1 MADRVV
7 AATDTLNYFRHEFN
21 GTAED
26 VGDIADILS
35 ASSFIASSTDVVEA
49 IVAINAELPEIT
61 TDAFVFPVG
70 TMVFEGSD
78 FSYTD
83 SGDAFET
90 TLAFTDPTA
99 DRTYTFPDN
108 TGGVV
113 VDTDTQTLTNKTLTS
128 PAINGGTFSGAFTGT
143 MNMSGLVFD
152 AANALVFEGASDDAH
167 ETTLA
172 IVDPTTDRTVSLPN
186 ATDTLIG
193 KATTD
198 TLTNKSFD
206 LGGTGNSLTGTVT
219 EFNSAL
225 QSASFATLAGS
236 NTLTNKT
243 FTSPTINGGT
253 MSGSFTGTMDITG
266 TVLSGASPLVFE
278 GATAD
283 AHETTWAFVDPTGD
297 RTITFPNATDTLIG
311 KATTDTL
318 TNKSVDLDANTLT
331 GSLSEF
337 NAALQSAT
345 FATIDNADTLTNKT
359 LTSPTINGG
368 TFSGSFTG
376 TKDVTGTVLSG
387 ASPLVF
393 EGASADAHETTW
405 AFTDPTGD
413 RVISIPNA
421 TDTLIGK
428 ATTDTLTNKTFDL
441 GSNTLTGSLSEFN
454 SALQGDSFATLADSL
469 TLTNKTFTS
478 PTINSG
484 VFNTQVS
491 GSAFK
496 DEDDMASD
504 SATSVASQQ
513 SIKAYTL
520 ATIDAQDVDIAADS
534 GSNIAIDLDDEVL
547 TLAGGTGIAS
557 TTGTNSVTF
566 AIDSTVATLTGSQTL
581 TNKIFTSPTISA
593 LTFASGQSTSGL
605 NIGANGII
613 FEGAT
618 ADAHETTL
626 TAADPTAD
634 HTITIPNA
642 TMTAITTATHATKTN
657 HIARC
662 MALG

>member
-21 GTAED
+21 GTASD

-35 ASSFIASSTDVVEA
+35 ASSYIASSTDVAES
-49 IVAINAELPEIT
+49 IVALNTELPEIT
-61 TDAFVFPVG
+61 TDSFVFPVG
-70 TMVFEGSD
+70 TMVWEGSD
-78 FSYTD
+78 FNYLD
-83 SGDAFET
+83 SGDAYET
-90 TLAFTDPTA
+90 TLVFTDPTA
-99 DRTYTFPDN
+99 DRTYTFGDIN
-108 TGGVV
+108 GDVV
-113 VDTDTQTLTNKTLTS
+113 LDVATQTLTNKILTS
-128 PAINGGTFSGAFTGT
+128 PTINAGTMSGAFTGT
-143 MNMSGLVFD
+143 MTMNGVVLAGASP
-152 AANALVFEGASDDAH
+152 LVFEGASDDAH

-172 IVDPTTDRTVSLPN
+172 LVDPTADRTLSLPN

-206 LGGTGNSLTGTVT
+206 LGGSGNSLTGTIS

-225 QSASFATLAGS
+225 QGDSFATIDNS
-236 NTLTNKT
+236 DTLTNKT

-283 AHETTWAFVDPTGD
+283 AHETTWAFTDPTAD
-297 RTITFPNATDTLIG
+297 RVITVPNATDTLIG

-331 GSLSEF
+331 GSM
-337 NAALQSAT
+337 
-345 FATIDNADTLTNKT
+345 
-359 LTSPTINGG
+359 
-368 TFSGSFTG
+368 
-376 TKDVTGTVLSG
+376 
-387 ASPLVF
+387 
-393 EGASADAHETTW
+393 
-405 AFTDPTGD
+405 
-413 RVISIPNA
+413 
-421 TDTLIGK
+421 
-428 ATTDTLTNKTFDL
+428 
-441 GSNTLTGSLSEFN
+441 SEFN
-454 SALQGDSFATLADSL
+454 SALQGDSFMTLADTQ
-469 TLTNKTFTS
+469 TLTNKTFTT
-478 PTINSG
+478 PTITSG
-484 VFNTQVS
+484 VFNTGVS

-496 DEDDMASD
+496 DEDNMASD
-504 SATSVASQQ
+504 SNTAVASQQ
-513 SIKAYTL
+513 SIKAYVL
-520 ATIDAQDVDIAADS
+520 SVIDAQDVDIAADS
-534 GSNIAIDLDDEVL
+534 GSNVAVDLDDEVL
-547 TLAGGTGIAS
+547 TLAGGTGLAS
-557 TTGTNSVTF
+557 VTGTNSVTLS
-566 AIDSTVATLTGSQTL
+566 IESSVATLTGSQTFEDK
-581 TNKIFTSPTISA
+581 TFTSPLINA

>member
-21 GTAED
+21 GTASD

-35 ASSFIASSTDVVEA
+35 ASSYIASSTNIAES
-49 IVAINAELPEIT
+49 IVALNTELPEIT
-61 TDAFVFPVG
+61 TDSFVFPVG

-78 FSYTD
+78 FNYLD

-99 DRTYTFPDN
+99 DRTYTFGDIN
-108 TGGVV
+108 GDVV
-113 VDTDTQTLTNKTLTS
+113 LDVATQTLTNKILTS
-128 PAINGGTFSGAFTGT
+128 PTINAGTMSGAFTGT
-143 MNMSGLVFD
+143 MTMNGVVLAGASP
-152 AANALVFEGASDDAH
+152 LVFEGASDDAH

-172 IVDPTTDRTVSLPN
+172 LVDPTADRTLSLPN

-206 LGGTGNSLTGTVT
+206 LGGSGNSLTGTIS

-225 QSASFATLAGS
+225 QSASFATIDNAD
-236 NTLTNKT
+236 TLTNKT

-253 MSGSFTGTMDITG
+253 FSGSFTGTMDITG

-278 GATAD
+278 GATDD
-283 AHETTWAFVDPTGD
+283 AYETTWAFVDPTAD
-297 RTITFPNATDTLIG
+297 RVITVPNATDTLIG
-311 KATTDTL
+311 K
-318 TNKSVDLDANTLT
+318 S
-331 GSLSEF
+331 
-337 NAALQSAT
+337 
-345 FATIDNADTLTNKT
+345 
-359 LTSPTINGG
+359 
-368 TFSGSFTG
+368 
-376 TKDVTGTVLSG
+376 
-387 ASPLVF
+387 
-393 EGASADAHETTW
+393 
-405 AFTDPTGD
+405 
-413 RVISIPNA
+413 
-421 TDTLIGK
+421 
-428 ATTDTLTNKTFDL
+428 TTDTLTNKTIDL
-441 GSNTLTGSLSEFN
+441 DSNTLTGSMSEFN
-454 SALQGDSFATLADSL
+454 SALQGDSFMTLADTQ

-478 PTINSG
+478 PTITSG
-484 VFNTQVS
+484 VLNTGVS
-491 GSAFK
+491 GSGIK
-496 DEDDMASD
+496 DEDNMSSN
-504 SATSVASQQ
+504 SATHLATQQ
-513 SIKAYTL
+513 SIKAYVL
-520 ATIDAQDVDIAADS
+520 AVVDEQDLDIAADS
-534 GSNIAIDLDDEVL
+534 GSNIAVDLDDEVL
-547 TLAGGTGIAS
+547 TLAGGTGIDSSAS
-557 TTGTNSVTF
+557 GNTITF
-566 AIDSTVATLTGSQTL
+566 AIDSTVATLTGSQTFEDK
-581 TNKIFTSPTISA
+581 TFTSPLINA

-618 ADAHETTL
+618 ADAYETTL

-642 TMTAITTATHATKTN
+642 TMTAITTATHATQSN

>member
-7 AATDTLNYFRHEFN
+7 ASTDTLNYFRHEFN
-21 GTAED
+21 GTAID

-35 ASSFIASSTDVVEA
+35 ASSFIASATDVVEA
-49 IVAINAELPEIT
+49 VVLLNTELPEIT

-70 TMVFEGSD
+70 TMTFEGSD
-78 FSYTD
+78 FNYLD

-90 TLAFTDPTA
+90 VLTFTDPTA
-99 DRTYTFPDN
+99 DRTYTLPDN

-113 VDTDTQTLTNKTLTS
+113 LDVATQTLSAKTFTS
-128 PAINGGTFSGAFTGT
+128 PVINAGTMSGAFTGT
-143 MNMSGLVFD
+143 MTMNGVVLAGASP
-152 AANALVFEGASDDAH
+152 LVFEGASADAH

-172 IVDPTTDRTVSLPN
+172 LVDPTADRTLSLPN

-206 LGGTGNSLTGTVT
+206 LGGSGNSLTGSLA
-219 EFNSAL
+219 EFNTAL
-225 QSASFATLAGS
+225 QSDSF
-236 NTLTNKT
+236 
-243 FTSPTINGGT
+243 
-253 MSGSFTGTMDITG
+253 
-266 TVLSGASPLVFE
+266 V
-278 GATAD
+278 
-283 AHETTWAFVDPTGD
+283 
-297 RTITFPNATDTLIG
+297 
-311 KATTDTL
+311 
-318 TNKSVDLDANTLT
+318 TLT
-331 GSLSEF
+331 GSE
-337 NAALQSAT
+337 
-345 FATIDNADTLTNKT
+345 ILTNKT

-368 TFSGSFTG
+368 TFSGAFTG
-376 TKDVTGTVLSG
+376 TLDITGTVLSS

-393 EGASADAHETTW
+393 EGATADDHETTW
-405 AFTDPTGD
+405 AFVDPTAD

-441 GSNTLTGSLSEFN
+441 DSNTLTGSLAEFN
-454 SALQGDSFATLADSL
+454 SALQGDSFATLADTL

-478 PTINSG
+478 PTITSG
-484 VFNTQVS
+484 VFNTGVS

-496 DEDDMASD
+496 DEDNMSSD
-504 SATSVASQQ
+504 SATALASQQ

-520 ATIDAQDVDIAADS
+520 ATIDAQDLDIAGDS
-534 GSNIAIDLDDEVL
+534 GTIDVDLDDEVL
-547 TLAGGTGIAS
+547 TLAGGTGLAS
-557 TTGTNSVTF
+557 TSGTNSVTF

-581 TNKIFTSPTISA
+581 TNKTFTSPLINA
-593 LTFASGQSTSGL
+593 LTFSSGQSTSGL

-626 TAADPTAD
+626 TVADPTQD
-634 HTITIPNA
+634 NTITIPNT
-642 TMTAITTATHATKTN
+642 TMTAITTATHATQTN